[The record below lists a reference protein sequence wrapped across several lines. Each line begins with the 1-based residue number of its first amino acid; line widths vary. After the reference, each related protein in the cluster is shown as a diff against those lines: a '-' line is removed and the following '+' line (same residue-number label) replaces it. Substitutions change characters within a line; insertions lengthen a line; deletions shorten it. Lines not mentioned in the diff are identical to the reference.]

1 MYWLSEHEYKSS
13 DQCACDC
20 GCGHIMCLYVAY
32 NRSILL
38 DGAIKTRS
46 TASTNNPT
54 PISLQSLVCYA
65 LYAVPFQIMCSDCVL
80 LQMMH
85 TLTHSMGERDAFEF
99 FFLTALCIKTSTD
112 LKIYLLHSMFDRRV
126 KRWMP
131 NNPDERELKSKNHS
145 QFWKRKYI
153 WSEKEICFQ

>member
-1 MYWLSEHEYKSS
+1 MLHTIEAFCLMVPSKQDRPPAPTIQHQYHYSL
-13 DQCACDC
+13 
-20 GCGHIMCLYVAY
+20 LYVMLCTLFHFRLCA
-32 NRSILL
+32 
-38 DGAIKTRS
+38 AI
-46 TASTNNPT
+46 
-54 PISLQSLVCYA
+54 VCCFKWCIRW
-65 LYAVPFQIMCSDCVL
+65 LTQWVNV
-80 LQMMH
+80 MH
-85 TLTHSMGERDAFEF
+85 LNF